1 MKKSFLTISLSLLL
15 GLQFLF
21 AQSYE
26 VAGIEKSDKEDM
38 QYEVLGKVGNR
49 YWIYK
54 NVGGVATIAQYN
66 DRMQLVKQNDLSF
79 IKTTNLNGIEF
90 ITNANN
96 VYVFFQFQVKA
107 TVYAAVAELN
117 TDGLLV
123 GSPRIVDS
131 ADKIKPGTGV
141 KVFNLLESEDRQKM
155 VIFSVNTTNA
165 NAIKVR
171 AITLNKNIENINDA
185 EISINSTDKKSSLSD
200 FALDNNGNL
209 FCLRNV
215 TQTNMPPAV
224 SLLYLSASGA
234 EVVESSILNNSLLLD
249 EIRVKIDNKTGHV
262 ILNSYYATTQKGN
275 IEGLYSYIWDI
286 NTKQEILTNSNRFT
300 DAVRSLVTN
309 KRNLKGAFDMFYL
322 DKVST
327 QADGSFVV
335 VSEAAA
341 SYSNRNMFS
350 RWDYFYGGPFY
361 NPFMFNYW
369 NRPFGFYPWARF
381 GWGPSLFMWNRWMNP
396 YASFGY
402 PSVTYNANN
411 IALLSFDI
419 KGNLQWVKTI
429 DKKQTDQNV
438 DQFIGYGSIENEAGM
453 SFVYHQKQ
461 KGVHQLIVN
470 TLSKEGQLS
479 KGNSIILNEKNYEW
493 MPKSLKQVGEHEAIL
508 PYQFKN
514 KIGFA
519 KIQIK

>member
-1 MKKSFLTISLSLLL
+1 
-15 GLQFLF
+15 
-21 AQSYE
+21 
-26 VAGIEKSDKEDM
+26 
-38 QYEVLGKVGNR
+38 
-49 YWIYK
+49 
-54 NVGGVATIAQYN
+54 
-66 DRMQLVKQNDLSF
+66 
-79 IKTTNLNGIEF
+79 
-90 ITNANN
+90 
-96 VYVFFQFQVKA
+96 
-107 TVYAAVAELN
+107 
-117 TDGLLV
+117 
-123 GSPRIVDS
+123 
-131 ADKIKPGTGV
+131 
-141 KVFNLLESEDRQKM
+141 
-155 VIFSVNTTNA
+155 
-165 NAIKVR
+165 
-171 AITLNKNIENINDA
+171 
-185 EISINSTDKKSSLSD
+185 
-200 FALDNNGNL
+200 
-209 FCLRNV
+209 
-215 TQTNMPPAV
+215 
-224 SLLYLSASGA
+224 
-234 EVVESSILNNSLLLD
+234 VESSILNNSLLLD

-286 NTKQEILTNSNRFT
+286 NAKQEILTNSNRFT

-470 TLSKEGQLS
+470 TLSKEGQLV

-493 MPKSLKQVGEHEAIL
+493 MPKSLKQVGAHEAIL

>member
-1 MKKSFLTISLSLLL
+1 MKKSFLSLSLSLLL

-26 VAGIEKSDKEDM
+26 VSSIEKSDKEDM

-54 NVGGVATIAQYN
+54 NVDGIATIAQYN

-90 ITNANN
+90 ITHANN
-96 VYVFFQFQVKA
+96 VFVFFQFQVKA

-123 GSPRIVDS
+123 GSPRVVDS
-131 ADKIKPGTGV
+131 ATKVRPGV
-141 KVFNLLESEDRQKM
+141 RMKVFNLLESEDRQKL

-165 NAIKVR
+165 NSLKVR
-171 AITLNKNIENINDA
+171 AITLNQQMESVNEA
-185 EISINSTDKKSSLSD
+185 EISINSTNKKSNLSD

-215 TQTNMPPAV
+215 TQTNMAPAV
-224 SLLYLSASGA
+224 SLLFLSSSGD
-234 EVVESSILNNSLLLD
+234 EVVESPVLNNSLLLD
-249 EIRVKIDNKTGHV
+249 DIRIKIDNRAGRV
-262 ILNSYYATTQKGN
+262 ILNSYYATTKKGN

-286 NTKQEILTNSNRFT
+286 ATKKEMLINSNRFN
-300 DAVRSLVTN
+300 DAVRALVTN
-309 KRNLKGAFDMFYL
+309 KRNLKDAFDMFYL

-327 QADGSFVV
+327 QSDGSFVV
-335 VSEAAA
+335 ISEAAE
-341 SYSNRNMFS
+341 SYSNRTMFS
-350 RWDYFYGGPFY
+350 RWDYFYGGAFY
-361 NPFMFNYW
+361 NPYMFYYW

-381 GWGPSLFMWNRWMNP
+381 GWGNPFMFNRWMNP

-438 DQFIGYGSIENEAGM
+438 DQFIGYGTLENDKGM

-461 KGVHQLIVN
+461 KGIHQLIVN
-470 TLSKEGQLS
+470 TLTKDGQLVKS
-479 KGNSIILNEKNYEW
+479 NSIILNEKNYEW
-493 MPKSLKQVGEHEAIL
+493 MPKSLKQVGEQEAIL
-508 PYQFKN
+508 PYQYKN

>member
-1 MKKSFLTISLSLLL
+1 MKKSFLTISFSLFL
-15 GLQFLF
+15 GLQLLV

-38 QYEVLGKVGNR
+38 QYEVLGKVGSR

-54 NVGGVATIAQYN
+54 NVGGIATIAQYN

-90 ITNANN
+90 ITNASN
-96 VYVFFQFQVKA
+96 VYVFFQFQVKS

-117 TDGLLV
+117 SDGLLV
-123 GSPRIVDS
+123 GSPRVVDS
-131 ADKIKPGTGV
+131 ADKIRPGTRV
-141 KVFNLLESEDRQKM
+141 KVFNLLESEDHQKM
-155 VIFSVNTTNA
+155 IIFSVNTTNT
-165 NAIKVR
+165 NSIKVR
-171 AITLNKNIENINDA
+171 AITLNKNIENTNEA
-185 EISINSTDKKSSLSD
+185 EISINSTNKKSSLSD

-215 TQTNMPPAV
+215 TQIDMAPAV
-224 SLLYLSASGA
+224 SLLYLSANGT
-234 EVVESSILNNSLLLD
+234 EVVESPILNNSLLLD
-249 EIRVKIDNKTGHV
+249 DIRLKIDNKKGHV
-262 ILNSYYATTQKGN
+262 ILNSYYATTKKGN
-275 IEGLYSYIWDI
+275 IEGLYSYVWDMQA
-286 NTKQEILTNSNRFT
+286 KKEILTNSNRFT
-300 DAVRSLVTN
+300 DAVRALVSN
-309 KRNLKGAFDMFYL
+309 KRNLKDAFDMFYL

-335 VSEAAA
+335 ISEAAE
-341 SYSNRNMFS
+341 SYSNRSMFS
-350 RWDYFYGGPFY
+350 RWDYFYGGAFY

-381 GWGPSLFMWNRWMNP
+381 GWGNPFMYNRWMNP

-429 DKKQTDQNV
+429 DKKQSDQNV
-438 DQFIGYGSIENEAGM
+438 DQFIGYGTLENEAGM

-461 KGVHQLIVN
+461 KGVHQLIVH
-470 TLSKEGQLS
+470 TLSKEGQLV

-493 MPKSLKQVGEHEAIL
+493 MPKMLKQVGEHEAIL

>member
-1 MKKSFLTISLSLLL
+1 MKKSFLSLAVALLV
-15 GLQFLF
+15 GIQILF

-38 QYEVLGKVGNR
+38 QYEVLGKVGSR

-66 DRMQLVKQNDLSF
+66 DRMQLVKQNDLAF
-79 IKTTNLNGIEF
+79 IKTTNLNAIEF

-96 VYVFFQFQVKA
+96 VYVFYQFQVKS

-123 GSPRIVDS
+123 GSPRVVDT
-131 ADKIKPGTGV
+131 ADKVRPGSRV
-141 KVFNLLESEDRQKM
+141 KVFNLLQSDDRQKM
-155 VIFSVNTTNA
+155 VLFSVNTTHA
-165 NAIKVR
+165 NSIKVR
-171 AITLNKNIENINDA
+171 AITLNNNVENINEA
-185 EISINSTDKKSSLSD
+185 EISINAQNKKSSLSD

-215 TQTNMPPAV
+215 TQENTAPAV
-224 SLLYLSASGA
+224 SLVYLSANGS
-234 EVVESSILNNSLLLD
+234 EVIESSILNNSLLLD
-249 EIRVKIDNKTGHV
+249 DIRVKIDNKAGHV
-262 ILNSYYATTQKGN
+262 ILNSFYATSKKGN
-275 IEGLYSYIWDI
+275 IEGLYSYVWDI
-286 NTKQEILTNSNRFT
+286 NNKKEVLTNSNRFT
-300 DAVRSLVTN
+300 DAVRALVTN
-309 KRNLKGAFDMFYL
+309 KRNLKDAFDMFYL

-335 VSEAAA
+335 VSEAAE
-341 SYSNRNMFS
+341 SYSNRTMFS

-381 GWGPSLFMWNRWMNP
+381 GWGPSAFMWNRWMNP

-411 IALLSFDI
+411 IALISFDI

-429 DKKQTDQNV
+429 DKKQSDQNV
-438 DQFIGYGSIENEAGM
+438 DQFIGYGSIQNEAGM

-470 TLSKEGQLS
+470 TLTKEGQLV
-479 KGNSIILNEKNYEW
+479 KGNSIVLNEKNYEW
-493 MPKSLKQVGEHEAIL
+493 MPKMLKQVGEHEAIL

>member
-1 MKKSFLTISLSLLL
+1 MKKSFLTISVSLLL

-38 QYEVLGKVGNR
+38 QYEVLGKVGTR

-54 NVGGVATIAQYN
+54 NAGGIATIAQYN

-90 ITNANN
+90 ITHANN
-96 VYVFFQFQVKA
+96 VYVFYQVQEKA

-117 TDGLLV
+117 SDGLLV
-123 GSPRIVDS
+123 GTPRIVDTTG
-131 ADKIKPGTGV
+131 KIKPGTRA
-141 KVFNLLESEDRQKM
+141 KVFNLLESEDRQKL

-165 NAIKVR
+165 NSIKVR
-171 AITLNKNIENINDA
+171 AVTLNQQIENINET
-185 EISINSTDKKSSLSD
+185 EISINSTNKKSSLSD

-215 TQTNMPPAV
+215 TQTGMAPAV

-234 EVVESSILNNSLLLD
+234 EVVESPILNNSLLLD
-249 EIRVKIDNKTGHV
+249 DIRVKIDNKAGRV
-262 ILNSYYATTQKGN
+262 ILNSYYAGTKKGN
-275 IEGLYSYIWDI
+275 IEGLYSYVWDI
-286 NTKQEILTNSNRFT
+286 NAKKEILTNSNRFT
-300 DAVRSLVTN
+300 DAVRGLVTN
-309 KRNLKGAFDMFYL
+309 RRNLKDAFDMFYL

-335 VSEAAA
+335 ISEAAE
-341 SYSNRNMFS
+341 SYSNRTMFS

-381 GWGPSLFMWNRWMNP
+381 GWGNPFMYNRWMNP

-429 DKKQTDQNV
+429 DKKQSDQNV
-438 DQFIGYGSIENEAGM
+438 DQFIGYGTIENESGM

-470 TLSKEGQLS
+470 TLSKEGQLV

-508 PYQFKN
+508 PYQYKS

>member
-1 MKKSFLTISLSLLL
+1 MKKSFLSLSLSLLL

-26 VAGIEKSDKEDM
+26 VSSIEKSDKEDM

-54 NVGGVATIAQYN
+54 NVDGIATIAQYN

-90 ITNANN
+90 ITHANN
-96 VYVFFQFQVKA
+96 VFVFFQFQVKA

-123 GSPRIVDS
+123 GSPRVVDS
-131 ADKIKPGTGV
+131 ATKVRPGV
-141 KVFNLLESEDRQKM
+141 RMKVFNLLESEDRQKL

-165 NAIKVR
+165 NSLKVR
-171 AITLNKNIENINDA
+171 AITLNQQMESVNEA
-185 EISINSTDKKSSLSD
+185 EISINSTNKKSNLSD

-215 TQTNMPPAV
+215 TQTNMAPAV
-224 SLLYLSASGA
+224 GLLYLSSSGD
-234 EVVESSILNNSLLLD
+234 EVVESSVLNNSLLLD
-249 EIRVKIDNKTGHV
+249 DIRIKIDNRAGRV
-262 ILNSYYATTQKGN
+262 ILNSYYATTKKGN

-286 NTKQEILTNSNRFT
+286 ATKKEMLTNSNRFT
-300 DAVRSLVTN
+300 DAVRALVTN
-309 KRNLKGAFDMFYL
+309 KRNLKDAFDMFYL

-327 QADGSFVV
+327 QSDGSFVV
-335 VSEAAA
+335 ISEAAE
-341 SYSNRNMFS
+341 SYSNRTMFS
-350 RWDYFYGGPFY
+350 RWDYFYGGAFY
-361 NPFMFNYW
+361 NPYMFYYW

-381 GWGPSLFMWNRWMNP
+381 GWGNPFMFNRWMNP

-438 DQFIGYGSIENEAGM
+438 DQFIGYGTLENDKGM

-470 TLSKEGQLS
+470 TLTKDGQLAKS
-479 KGNSIILNEKNYEW
+479 NSIILNEKNYEW
-493 MPKSLKQVGEHEAIL
+493 MPKSLKQVGEQEAIL
-508 PYQFKN
+508 PYQYKN

>member
-1 MKKSFLTISLSLLL
+1 MKKYFLSLSVALLL
-15 GLQFLF
+15 GMPFLL

-38 QYEVLGKVGNR
+38 QYEVLGKVGSR

-54 NVGGVATIAQYN
+54 NVDGIATIAQYN
-66 DRMQLVKQNDLSF
+66 ERMQLVKQNDLSF
-79 IKTTNLNGIEF
+79 IKTTQLNGIEF
-90 ITNANN
+90 ITHSNN
-96 VYVFFQFQVKA
+96 VYVFFQFQLKA

-117 TDGLLV
+117 ADGLLV
-123 GSPRIVDS
+123 GSPRVVDS
-131 ADKIKPGTGV
+131 ATKVRPGV
-141 KVFNLLESEDRQKM
+141 RMKVFNLLESEDRQKLA
-155 VIFSVNTTNA
+155 IFSVNTTNP

-171 AITLNKNIENINDA
+171 AITLNQQMENINEA
-185 EISINSTDKKSSLSD
+185 EISINSTNKKSNLSD
-200 FALDNNGNL
+200 FALDNAGNL

-215 TQTNMPPAV
+215 TQTNMAPAV
-224 SLLYLSASGA
+224 SLLYLSASGE
-234 EVVESSILNNSLLLD
+234 EVVESPVLNNSLLLD
-249 EIRVKIDNKTGHV
+249 DIRVKIDNRAGHV
-262 ILNSYYATTQKGN
+262 ILNSYYATTKKGN

-286 NTKQEILTNSNRFT
+286 STKKEILTNSNRFT
-300 DAVRSLVTN
+300 DAVRALVTN
-309 KRNLKGAFDMFYL
+309 KRNLKDAFDMFYL

-327 QADGSFVV
+327 QSDGSFVV
-335 VSEAAA
+335 ISEAAE
-341 SYSNRNMFS
+341 SYSNRTLFS
-350 RWDYFYGGPFY
+350 RWDYFYGGAFY
-361 NPFMFNYW
+361 NPYMFYYW
-369 NRPFGFYPWARF
+369 NRPFGFYPWTRF
-381 GWGPSLFMWNRWMNP
+381 GWGNPFFYNRWMNP

-438 DQFIGYGSIENEAGM
+438 DQFIGYGTLENEKGM

-470 TLSKEGQLS
+470 TLTKNGQLV

-519 KIQIK
+519 KIQIQ

>member
-1 MKKSFLTISLSLLL
+1 MKKSFLIISVSFLL

-26 VAGIEKSDKEDM
+26 VAGIEKSDSEDM
-38 QYEVLGKVGNR
+38 QYEVLGKVGAR

-54 NVGGVATIAQYN
+54 NMEGIATIAQYN

-90 ITNANN
+90 ITNDTN

-107 TVYAAVAELN
+107 KVYAAVAELN
-117 TDGLLV
+117 SDGLLE

-141 KVFNLLESEDRQKM
+141 KVFNLLESEDRQKL

-165 NAIKVR
+165 NSIKVR
-171 AITLNKNIENINDA
+171 AITLNQNIEKINET
-185 EISINSTDKKSSLSD
+185 EISINSTDKKSNLSD
-200 FALDNNGNL
+200 FAIDNNGNL

-215 TQTNMPPAV
+215 TQKGMAPAV
-224 SLLYLSASGA
+224 SLLYLSANGA
-234 EVVESSILNNSLLLD
+234 EVIESPILNYSLLLD
-249 EIRVKIDNKTGHV
+249 DIRVKIDNTTGRV

-286 NTKQEILTNSNRFT
+286 NSKVEILANSNRFT
-300 DAVRSLVTN
+300 DAVRGLVTN
-309 KRNLKGAFDMFYL
+309 KRNLKGAFDMYYL

-335 VSEAAA
+335 ISEAAA
-341 SYSNRNMFS
+341 SYSNRTMFS
-350 RWDYFYGGPFY
+350 RWDYFYGGLFY
-361 NPFMFNYW
+361 NPFMFDYW
-369 NRPFGFYPWARF
+369 YRPFGFYPWGRL
-381 GWGPSLFMWNRWMNP
+381 WGPSLFMWNRWMNP

-411 IALLSFDI
+411 IALLSFDV

-438 DQFIGYGSIENEAGM
+438 DQFIGYGTLENESGM
-453 SFVYHQKQ
+453 SFVYYQKQ

-470 TLSKEGQLS
+470 TLTKEGQLV

-493 MPKSLKQVGEHEAIL
+493 MPKSLKQVGAHEAIL
-508 PYQFKN
+508 PYQYKS

>member
-1 MKKSFLTISLSLLL
+1 MKKSFLSLSLSLLL
-15 GLQFLF
+15 GMQFLF

-26 VAGIEKSDKEDM
+26 VSSIEKSDKEDM

-54 NVGGVATIAQYN
+54 NVDGIATIAQYN

-90 ITNANN
+90 ITHANN
-96 VYVFFQFQVKA
+96 VFVFFQFQVKA

-123 GSPRIVDS
+123 GSPRVVDS
-131 ADKIKPGTGV
+131 ATKVRPGV
-141 KVFNLLESEDRQKM
+141 RMKVFNLLESEDRQKL

-165 NAIKVR
+165 NSLKVR
-171 AITLNKNIENINDA
+171 AITLNQQMESVNEA
-185 EISINSTDKKSSLSD
+185 EISINSTNKKSNLSD

-215 TQTNMPPAV
+215 TQTNMAPAV
-224 SLLYLSASGA
+224 SLLYLSSSGD
-234 EVVESSILNNSLLLD
+234 EVVESSVLNNSLLLD
-249 EIRVKIDNKTGHV
+249 DIRIKIDNRAGRV
-262 ILNSYYATTQKGN
+262 ILNSYYATTKKGN

-286 NTKQEILTNSNRFT
+286 ATKKEMLTNSNRFT
-300 DAVRSLVTN
+300 DAVRALVTN
-309 KRNLKGAFDMFYL
+309 KRNLKDAFDMFYL

-327 QADGSFVV
+327 QGDGSFVV
-335 VSEAAA
+335 ISEAAE
-341 SYSNRNMFS
+341 SYSNRTMFS
-350 RWDYFYGGPFY
+350 RWDYFYGGAFY
-361 NPFMFNYW
+361 NPYMFYYW

-381 GWGPSLFMWNRWMNP
+381 GWGNPFMFNRWMNP

-438 DQFIGYGSIENEAGM
+438 DQFIGYGTLENDKGM

-470 TLSKEGQLS
+470 TLTKDGQLAKS
-479 KGNSIILNEKNYEW
+479 NSIILNEKNYEW
-493 MPKSLKQVGEHEAIL
+493 MPKSLKQVGEQEAIL

>member
-1 MKKSFLTISLSLLL
+1 M
-15 GLQFLF
+15 
-21 AQSYE
+21 
-26 VAGIEKSDKEDM
+26 
-38 QYEVLGKVGNR
+38 
-49 YWIYK
+49 
-54 NVGGVATIAQYN
+54 
-66 DRMQLVKQNDLSF
+66 
-79 IKTTNLNGIEF
+79 
-90 ITNANN
+90 
-96 VYVFFQFQVKA
+96 
-107 TVYAAVAELN
+107 AELN
-117 TDGLLV
+117 ADGLLV

-131 ADKIKPGTGV
+131 ADKIKPGSGV
-141 KVFNLLESEDRQKM
+141 KVFNLLESEDRQKL

-165 NAIKVR
+165 NSIKVR
-171 AITLNKNIENINDA
+171 AITLNKNIENSNET

-215 TQTNMPPAV
+215 TQNNMAPAV

-234 EVVESSILNNSLLLD
+234 EVVESAILNYSLLLD
-249 EIRVKIDNKTGHV
+249 DIRVKIDNKAGRV
-262 ILNSYYATTQKGN
+262 ILNSYYATTQKEILKVCILMFG
-275 IEGLYSYIWDI
+275 ILMQ
-286 NTKQEILTNSNRFT
+286 KEILTNSNKFT
-300 DAVRSLVTN
+300 DAVRGLVTN

-335 VSEAAA
+335 ISEAAE
-341 SYSNRNMFS
+341 SYSNRTMFS
-350 RWDYFYGGPFY
+350 RWDYFYGGAFY

-438 DQFIGYGSIENEAGM
+438 DQFIGYGSIQNESGM

-470 TLSKEGQLS
+470 TLSKEGQLV
-479 KGNSIILNEKNYEW
+479 KGNSIILNEKITSGCQ
-493 MPKSLKQVGEHEAIL
+493 KA
-508 PYQFKN
+508 
-514 KIGFA
+514 
-519 KIQIK
+519 